1 MTDNSTTASSAHSG
15 PSPILPSVTQIAG
28 FMSQRSVKQDVEGD
42 FGDLCVIKCPFH
54 VTKVERMGS
63 VSANKIPI
71 FAPCPTPLTPPSAA
85 TACPVYAGRIP
96 NRRFWFGRDCMRVGS
111 GSVCR
116 IGDCR
121 GGRTSCC
128 RSMGLR

>member
-1 MTDNSTTASSAHSG
+1 MTDNSTPASSAHLV

-42 FGDLCVIKCPFH
+42 FADLCVIKCPFH
-54 VTKVERMGS
+54 VTKVESRNS
-63 VSANKIPI
+63 VGANNFAI
-71 FAPCPTPLTPPSAA
+71 FAPCPTHSTPPSAA

-96 NRRFWFGRDCMRVGS
+96 SRRFWFGRGCMHVGS

-128 RSMGLR
+128 RSMGS